1 MPEYLS
7 VSGELD
13 HKTRV
18 FGVQLLLHS
27 SQVVSE
33 ATGGIVAPYSL
44 QIQQKKTL
52 WLIIFMELGW

>member
-1 MPEYLS
+1 MLESPS
-7 VSGELD
+7 VGDELD

-33 ATGGIVAPYSL
+33 VTECIVAPYSL
-44 QIQQKKTL
+44 QIQQQKTL
-52 WLIIFMELGW
+52 WLIIIMELGW